1 MLLQQST
8 ACVATCVWENVC
20 YDFIQPTLKRL
31 GINVKQNYLGLKTE
45 EMLQRPRVL
54 CHRMIIKDELMMFK
68 VCIDQTLARIHL
80 LDNKKLL
87 NNSLFYCILQGFLIL
102 VVITRCCCLFLEDCK
117 FDSYIKNKYSTGRSL
132 KKIPLC
138 VWGIHINGYVCS
150 RLYVYYVKYIVLL
163 HSESILKPANCIELS
178 LVFYSCQLSLL

>member
-1 MLLQQST
+1 
-8 ACVATCVWENVC
+8 
-20 YDFIQPTLKRL
+20 
-31 GINVKQNYLGLKTE
+31 
-45 EMLQRPRVL
+45 MLQRPRVL

-68 VCIDQTLARIHL
+68 VCIDQILARIHL

-132 KKIPLC
+132 EKIPLC
-138 VWGIHINGYVCS
+138 V
-150 RLYVYYVKYIVLL
+150 
-163 HSESILKPANCIELS
+163 
-178 LVFYSCQLSLL
+178 